1 MCFGFVSWWLS
12 SRAQRTISGVPW
24 ESRVA
29 GSRRLCWVG
38 VRVVDKHIA
47 MLHVVQMTN
56 KLGERKMTDKYKY
69 RIVIDGEV
77 SDEIVNEFQELG
89 IDFFRIVRKG
99 RRVVTKTSV
108 LDDTDVPQM
117 ILESR
122 GVENRVEE
130 LLWTDALN
138 GLDCRV

>member
-1 MCFGFVSWWLS
+1 
-12 SRAQRTISGVPW
+12 
-24 ESRVA
+24 
-29 GSRRLCWVG
+29 
-38 VRVVDKHIA
+38 
-47 MLHVVQMTN
+47 
-56 KLGERKMTDKYKY
+56 MTDKYKY